1 MNVYFVVSQRRDWPF
16 EIPGVT
22 VVAARDYLADATYA
36 APSAARLFNL
46 CRTDRYQGRGYYV
59 SLVAEARGHQPA
71 PDVRTIEDL
80 QSGHPLSMLADR
92 AVPEWDLDA
101 DPSQPFELEAY
112 FGRDPAGRNDGAA
125 RELFTLLH
133 APLLKATFQHA
144 SGRWRLTAARLLAA
158 GELPPEHQDF
168 VALAAAQ
175 QVAPPCRPAASLPR
189 PALAILHNADAPD
202 PPSNPAAL
210 ERFRVM
216 AQDMGMRCELLSRND
231 IDRLPQFDALF
242 IRDTTYV
249 NHYTYH
255 FARRA
260 AAEGLVVI
268 DDVDS
273 IVKCT
278 NKVYLHELFTR
289 HQIPVPKTL
298 IVHRGNVEQI
308 EQTFGFPC
316 IVKQPGGAFSNG
328 VAKVRSK
335 AQLDAVLENYF
346 AQSELVIAQE
356 WLPTEFDWRVGVLD
370 GRPLYVCKYLMAPGH
385 WQVVKREPGRR
396 VEGATVALAVGEAPD
411 IVVKAAMRA
420 ANLVGDGLYGVDLKQ
435 SGDRCYVIEINDNPN
450 IDAGNEDGVLKDA
463 LYREVLG
470 VFLRRM
476 RERGRLAAD

>member
-1 MNVYFVVSQRRDWPF
+1 VNVLFVVSQRRDWPF
-16 EIPGVT
+16 EIPGVI

-80 QSGHPLSMLADR
+80 HGGHPLSMLADR

-101 DPSQPFELEAY
+101 DPSRPFELDVH
-112 FGRDPAGRNDGAA
+112 FGRDPSGRNDGAA
-125 RELFTLLH
+125 RELFKLLH
-133 APLLKATFQHA
+133 APLLKATFEHR
-144 SGRWRLTAARLLAA
+144 GDRWHLAGARLLSARDVA
-158 GELPPEHQDF
+158 PEHRDF
-168 VALAAAQ
+168 AVLAAAQ
-175 QVAPPCRPAASLPR
+175 QVAPPCRTAASLPR
-189 PALAILHNADAPD
+189 PALAILHNRDAPD
-202 PPSNPAAL
+202 PPSNPEAL
-210 ERFRVM
+210 ERFRQT
-216 AQDMGMRCELLSRND
+216 AIAMGMRCEVLTRD
-231 IDRLPQFDALF
+231 DVDRLPGFDALF

-278 NKVYLHELFTR
+278 NKVYLHELFAR

-298 IVHRGNVEQI
+298 IVHPENVARI
-308 EQTFGFPC
+308 EPTFGFPC

-328 VAKVRSK
+328 VAKVHSK
-335 AQLDAVLENYF
+335 AQLDAVLERYF
-346 AQSELVIAQE
+346 AESALVIAQE

-385 WQVVKREPGRR
+385 WQVVKREPGRQ
-396 VEGATVALAVGEAPD
+396 VEGATVAMAVGEAPG
-411 IVVKAAMRA
+411 IVVKTAMRA
-420 ANLVGDGLYGVDLKQ
+420 ASLVGGGLYGVDLKQ
-435 SGDRCYVIEINDNPN
+435 ADERCYVIEINDNPN

-470 VFLRRM
+470 VFLRRI